1 MISYA
6 ACDIWPVLERAMK
19 VAHLLVAIA
28 EGHAPMWLYGI
39 AHMLTVA
46 SATNDR
52 PRSSDNKYTDTQDW
66 INSAQTGQNKQ
77 TTSINQQTTDISF
90 KMSIVRQH
98 VSWLLTI
105 IKSPARN
112 ISRQFKMP
120 LAKSQQRAE
129 AVTSLMSF
137 LDSFLFGF
145 IRAARSFLRQAAA
158 ARTWFVGKTR
168 REPNDAIE

>member
-1 MISYA
+1 
-6 ACDIWPVLERAMK
+6 
-19 VAHLLVAIA
+19 
-28 EGHAPMWLYGI
+28 
-39 AHMLTVA
+39 
-46 SATNDR
+46 
-52 PRSSDNKYTDTQDW
+52 
-66 INSAQTGQNKQ
+66 
-77 TTSINQQTTDISF
+77 
-90 KMSIVRQH
+90 MSIVRQH